1 MWNVFPQHLSARSLL
16 CWHPPAVCTAPLH
29 QSLCE
34 NVGILCM
41 HKCTYLFH
49 LYVHTSTTHTQRYHR
64 EESSGGF
71 QILKSSS
78 SMRSDLTES
87 YLTRPTSC
95 PPTTV
100 HPSLSAPHCMLY
112 LSTQLLPTFPSF
124 FQVKCLHFPSLWVL
138 KEAEQGMEVVGRE
151 GKSAC
156 HCYCSVGVLDV
167 VSPPGLCHPAGWCWG

>member
-1 MWNVFPQHLSARSLL
+1 MFLFLNDGSSQEKCAILPDTYPPARSAVWIVFPLHLSARSLL

-29 QSLCE
+29 KSLCG
-34 NVGILCM
+34 NVDILCI

-49 LYVHTSTTHTQRYHR
+49 LYIHTSTTHTQRYHR

-78 SMRSDLTES
+78 SMRFDLTES

-100 HPSLSAPHCMLY
+100 HPSPSVPLHVTHLY
-112 LSTQLLPTFPSF
+112 TTAASLPCLFPGEVPSF
-124 FQVKCLHFPSLWVL
+124 SFL
-138 KEAEQGMEVVGRE
+138 VGAWGGRTRH
-151 GKSAC
+151 G
-156 HCYCSVGVLDV
+156 D
-167 VSPPGLCHPAGWCWG
+167 GWQRR